1 MHTMI
6 NALKWLFCSGHQ
18 YRYQPVM
25 AAVPT
30 ECPARSD
37 CLGCDGKINC
47 HLARILVSRD

>member
-1 MHTMI
+1 MI